1 MNLKRSTLRSQNRR
15 GLSSVV
21 GALFFTILMIA
32 GFSVLGLALDAQ
44 TDIVTTQRIVS
55 DIEIKKQQE
64 RFGVFASTD
73 GDNILSVSVDNQGQN
88 PVEISSIWIVNKT
101 LSDQPATRHA
111 ITYDDAFVP
120 TGFITNVLS
129 TQSLEMVPDTY
140 DIKVISTFG
149 TIKTIE
155 FALGSVGSSG
165 LRAEM
170 ITDPPDVIIG
180 QNVTIAMIV
189 TNTGIDPIN
198 DVKPDPLVFIGTGT
212 GSVMDY
218 TSHIP
223 EFANLNGGASVM
235 FTWDYQVTGDSGD
248 QLTFSSV
255 ARGSGGA
262 TSNMISDISILR
274 EPTDG
279 GSGGGEEADILRD
292 DLFGKPQL
300 LMMFP
305 NPVGWDSNDRG
316 VWGVNVV
323 NPTDIPIEVSKV
335 VIVAVSPRATSSDK
349 IFAPDCQKPGNAP
362 RDPITISPTPDN
374 WSCPESNQLQ
384 WKNTQNPQVIQPRSV
399 FPFLVSIGTEAIG
412 SVSGEANNIP
422 IHTTVFS
429 TLGQFGKS
437 GYLSTMAEEEVSI
450 PNVFLS
456 TSPGTA
462 NLSNLISEIRGIT
475 EGTSVTFNATIADMD
490 DDISNK
496 IHEDARLII
505 NVPKDWTYTGV
516 TSHAGFE
523 TPTIQTFPD
532 GSSQIIG
539 KLLAAL
545 SGDSGIAKTI
555 QFTATAPNVS
565 FAKMYVMYIL
575 ADGEA
580 DGSLGGDY
588 TIGPLAETV
597 LQVCPTSGCP

>member
-1 MNLKRSTLRSQNRR
+1 MS
-15 GLSSVV
+15 
-21 GALFFTILMIA
+21 
-32 GFSVLGLALDAQ
+32 LALDAQ
-44 TDIVTTQRIVS
+44 TDIVTTQRAVS

-64 RFGVFASTD
+64 EFAVLVSVD
-73 GDNILSVSVDNQGQN
+73 GSDILSVGVNNLGQN
-88 PVEISSIWIVNKT
+88 PVEILSIWIISKT
-101 LSDQPATRHA
+101 LADQPATRYNVN
-111 ITYDDAFVP
+111 YDDAFVP
-120 TGFITNVLS
+120 SGFTTNVLS
-129 TQSLEMVPDTY
+129 TQSIVMAHDTY
-140 DIKVISTFG
+140 DIKVVSVFGSIKIVELVVGPGSTS
-149 TIKTIE
+149 T
-155 FALGSVGSSG
+155 G
-165 LRAEM
+165 LRAEL
-170 ITDPPDVIIG
+170 ITVPPDVIIDHT
-180 QNVTIAMIV
+180 VTVAMIV
-189 TNTGIDPIN
+189 TNTGEGVIRNIE
-198 DVKPDPLVFIGTGT
+198 PDSLSVSGT
-212 GSVMDY
+212 GSVVT
-218 TSHIP
+218 TSLHTP
-223 EFANLNGGASVM
+223 SSVDLDRGESVM
-235 FTWDYQVTGDSGD
+235 FSWDVEVTGDSGD
-248 QLTFSSV
+248 NIIFSSI
-255 ARGSGGA
+255 ARGDFVDPDDVY
-262 TSNMISDISILR
+262 SNVISDESILR

-279 GSGGGEEADILRD
+279 GSGNGEEADILRD

-349 IFAPDCQKPGNAP
+349 IFSPECHKPGNAP
-362 RDPITISPTPDN
+362 RDPITIFPTPDN

-384 WKNTQNPQVIQPRSV
+384 WKNTANPQIIQPRSV

-450 PNVFLS
+450 ANVFLS

-462 NLSNLISEIRGIT
+462 NLSNIISEIRGIT

-496 IHEDARLII
+496 IHQDARLVI
-505 NVPKDWTYTGV
+505 NIPKDWTFTGV
-516 TSHAGFE
+516 TSHTGFE
-523 TPTIQTFPD
+523 TPIIQTFPD
-532 GSSQIIG
+532 SSAQIIG
-539 KLLAAL
+539 KLLADL

-565 FAKMYVMYIL
+565 FTKMYVMHIL

-580 DGSLGGDY
+580 DGILGNDY
-588 TIGPLAETV
+588 NIGPLAETV

>member
-1 MNLKRSTLRSQNRR
+1 M
-15 GLSSVV
+15 V
-21 GALFFTILMIA
+21 A
-32 GFSVLGLALDAQ
+32 GFSVLSLALDAQ
-44 TDIVTTQRIVS
+44 TDIVTTQRMVS

-64 RFGVFASTD
+64 EFGVLASAD
-73 GDNILSVSVDNQGQN
+73 ENNILNLNINNKGQN
-88 PVEISSIWIVNKT
+88 PVEISSIWITNKT
-101 LSDQPATRHA
+101 LPDQPATRYT
-111 ITYDDAFVP
+111 INYDDAFIP
-120 TGFITNVLS
+120 SSFTSNVLS
-129 TQSLEMVPDTY
+129 TQTLEMIPDIY
-140 DIKVISTFG
+140 DIKIISSFG

-155 FALGSVGSSG
+155 YAHGVLGSLG

-180 QNVTIAMIV
+180 QNVTIAMMV

-198 DVKPDPLVFIGTGT
+198 DVKPDEPLGFSAT
-212 GSVMDY
+212 GSGAF
-218 TSHIP
+218 TASSPHTP

-235 FTWDYQVTGDSGD
+235 FTWDYQVTGVSGD
-248 QLTFSSV
+248 ALTFSSF
-255 ARGSGGA
+255 ATGSGDA
-262 TSNMISDISILR
+262 TSNMVSDISILR

-349 IFAPDCQKPGNAP
+349 IFSPDCQKPGNAP
-362 RDPITISPTPDN
+362 RDPITISPTPDF
-374 WSCPESNQLQ
+374 WTCPESNQLQ

-399 FPFLVSIGTEAIG
+399 FPFLVSIGTEGIG
-412 SVSGEANNIP
+412 STSGEANNIP
-422 IHTTVFS
+422 IHTTVVS
-429 TLGQFGKS
+429 SLGQFGKS
-437 GYLSTMAEEEVSI
+437 GYMSTMAEEEVSI

-505 NVPKDWTYTGV
+505 NVPKDWTFTGV
-516 TSHAGFE
+516 TIHAGFE
-523 TPTIQTFPD
+523 TPTVQTFPD

-555 QFTATAPNVS
+555 QFT
-565 FAKMYVMYIL
+565 
-575 ADGEA
+575 
-580 DGSLGGDY
+580 
-588 TIGPLAETV
+588 
-597 LQVCPTSGCP
+597 VCPG